1 MAYTDIDKPSDY
13 FETVLY
19 AGNSGTQSITS
30 LDFQPDWCWF
40 KARNNT
46 DTHAVFDS
54 VRGVTKRLIPDNT
67 TAEGTQSNGLTH
79 FLSNGF
85 TVADAGIVNQGY
97 NYVAWNWKESA
108 DAGFDIVAYTGNGSN
123 RTISHNL
130 GAVPKMMIVKERDNS
145 NDWKVYHHS
154 IGNGKSLRLDTTAVA
169 ADLNTVWN
177 DTAPTSSV
185 FSIGTLADVNI
196 SGEKYIAYLFRSIDG
211 YCKVGSWTGN
221 ANDNAHMVYT
231 GFRPAWVMWKKTSGA
246 ENWFI
251 VDTARSPFNPTKLQL
266 WANDTVVEQ
275 TSGAGASDLDLLS
288 NGFKPRGA
296 GGAMNGNNETYIYL
310 AFAEQ
315 PFKNSNAR

>member
-1 MAYTDIDKPSDY
+1 MVGTDDV
-13 FETVLY
+13 TNT
-19 AGNSGTQSITS
+19 NSES
-30 LDFQPDWCWF
+30 
-40 KARNNT
+40 
-46 DTHAVFDS
+46 
-54 VRGVTKRLIPDNT
+54 
-67 TAEGTQSNGLTH
+67 
-79 FLSNGF
+79 
-85 TVADAGIVNQGY
+85 
-97 NYVAWNWKESA
+97 YVAWNWKAGTAFSNDASSTSVGSIDSA
-108 DAGFDIVAYTGNGSN
+108 GSIDTGAGFSIISYTGTG
-123 RTISHNL
+123 TAGTVAHGL
-130 GAVPKMMIVKERDNS
+130 AGVPEMFIVKNRD
-145 NDWKVYHHS
+145 DTDAWMVYH
-154 IGNGKSLRLDTTAVA
+154 IRTRLDGGAYGAPETDYLRLDTTAVA